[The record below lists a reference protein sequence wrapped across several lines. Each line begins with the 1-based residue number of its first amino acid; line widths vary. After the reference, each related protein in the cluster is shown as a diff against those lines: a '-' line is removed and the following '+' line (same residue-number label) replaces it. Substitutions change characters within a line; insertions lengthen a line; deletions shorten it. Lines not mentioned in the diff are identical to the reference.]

1 MLLVRKTNP
10 LLTRW
15 LTRRLSRNQ
24 EVDVSADGGDR
35 VFAEVSTVVG
45 CTGTWG
51 L

>member
-24 EVDVSADGGDR
+24 EVKMCVL
-35 VFAEVSTVVG
+35 TVEAA
-45 CTGTWG
+45 G
-51 L
+51 LRRFPLS